1 MIYSEDLKNEH
12 GKFSSLLPAGRRLPS
27 SDFGL
32 PTLKTHD
39 SIIL

>member
-12 GKFSSLLPAGRRLPS
+12 GKFSSLLTGRQAS

-32 PTLKTHD
+32 LTFKTHD